1 VLLRSSRWV
10 ICEKKKVRRRQQT
23 IQSDETYELPPPLS
37 SVMEKG
43 GHCRQV
49 MRRGAR
55 RGVDVAA
62 LLLLLLAER
71 HLLRRYSKSQEFS
84 LSLRYSSYL
93 CSTALLLRCIVSI
106 VGMAGAGHPPC
117 LMIAGDTEKCPHFTL
132 EHDESTSGDFWIERR
147 ARVCVCVCCCV
158 DLLATYF

>member
-1 VLLRSSRWV
+1 MLRSSRWV

-49 MRRGAR
+49 RAHAPSGQ

-62 LLLLLLAER
+62 LLLLLLLLLAER
-71 HLLRRYSKSQEFS
+71 HLSTMERGLER
-84 LSLRYSSYL
+84 
-93 CSTALLLRCIVSI
+93 CSCGILPISALQLRCIISI
-106 VGMAGAGHPPC
+106 VGMAGHGSPTMPDDCRRNGENATVELKNHNHSNERG
-117 LMIAGDTEKCPHFTL
+117 LLRFYVD
-132 EHDESTSGDFWIERR
+132 DENR
-147 ARVCVCVCCCV
+147 
-158 DLLATYF
+158 

>member
-1 VLLRSSRWV
+1 MLLRSSRWV
-10 ICEKKKVRRRQQT
+10 ISEKKKVRRRQQT

-49 MRRGAR
+49 MRRGAHGQ

-62 LLLLLLAER
+62 LLLLLAER
-71 HLLRRYSKSQEFS
+71 HLLRRYSKSHEFS

-117 LMIAGDTEKCPHFTL
+117 LMIAGETEKCPH
-132 EHDESTSGDFWIERR
+132 STQKPQSTNERGLLR
-147 ARVCVCVCCCV
+147 FYARG
-158 DLLATYF
+158 A